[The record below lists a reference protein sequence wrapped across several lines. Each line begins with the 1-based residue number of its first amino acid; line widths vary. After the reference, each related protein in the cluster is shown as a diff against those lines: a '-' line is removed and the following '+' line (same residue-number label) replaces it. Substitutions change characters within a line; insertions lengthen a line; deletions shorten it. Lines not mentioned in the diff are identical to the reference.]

1 MLDRRLLGLAV
12 LALACNSGGSTSG
25 EHQPPPPPPPAAT
38 CPEPIGLADTSSPTT
53 VVGDGTAGSCTEAKL
68 KTALD
73 AGGVITFNCGTDPVI
88 HITTAKQVRTD
99 VNTVIDGG
107 GTVILDGGN
116 ASRVFKMVDYY
127 NGDGINWDATTPTL
141 RLQRLTIRN
150 ARSSG
155 AFPEGGGA
163 AVYHFGHAVEVV
175 QCTFQNNHAA
185 QSGTDVA
192 GGAIYGTGLGKTTI
206 VSSTFTGNSCA
217 SGGAVGVLANPFTL
231 VNDVFDGNAAVSE
244 NGGAVTMDDRGGTMM
259 VCGCVFTNNTANVQA
274 GALFRSALAGEPTR
288 IDRSLFLG
296 NSAGGM
302 GTIFLMGSPLTM
314 TASTVAG
321 NTGTEHVGG
330 LWIGQYDKWP
340 GGATIVNSTIADN
353 HTGGL
358 GGAMWIDN
366 TSAPVTLT
374 HVTIAGNHALFQGGI
389 GGSGSSGAVYRD
401 TIIANNTGD
410 LPENEEACYE
420 TGSGSGV
427 MQWPRNRPSGNPDV
441 PCIPSPIFQDPQ
453 LQPLG
458 DNGGPTPTMAL
469 PAASPAI
476 GRGTYC
482 TGDFAKDQR
491 GNARPA
497 SGCALGAY
505 QP

>member
-1 MLDRRLLGLAV
+1 M
-12 LALACNSGGSTSG
+12 
-25 EHQPPPPPPPAAT
+25 
-38 CPEPIGLADTSSPTT
+38 
-53 VVGDGTAGSCTEAKL
+53 VGDGTAGSCTEAKL

-88 HITTAKQVRTD
+88 HVTTAKQVRTD

-116 ASRVFKMVDYY
+116 ASRVFVMADQ
-127 NGDGINWDATTPTL
+127 NWSATTPTL

-259 VCGCVFTNNTANVQA
+259 VCGSVFTNNTADNLA

-288 IDRSLFLG
+288 IDRSLFRG
-296 NSAGGM
+296 NSAGQQ
-302 GTIFLMGSPLTM
+302 GTVYLMGSPLTM
-314 TASTVAG
+314 TASAIVG
-321 NTGTEHVGG
+321 NTTAHGAGG
-330 LWIGQYDKWP
+330 LWIGTYDVNP
-340 GGATIVNSTIADN
+340 GGATVMNSTIAGNDA
-353 HTGGL
+353 GDSL
-358 GGAMWIDN
+358 GGAIWIDN
-366 TSAPVTLT
+366 PATPLVLS
-374 HVTIAGNHALFQGGI
+374 HVTIAGNHAFFQGGI

-401 TIIANNTGD
+401 TIIANNTGATTN
-410 LPENEEACYE
+410 PEQEESCYL

-427 MQWPRNRPSGNPDV
+427 MQWPVNRPSGNPDV

-476 GRGTYC
+476 GKGTYC
-482 TGDFAKDQR
+482 TGDFARDQR